1 MAAEWE
7 YKGIQT
13 DSIDPCYF
21 TDPGANNIKVRGPDY
36 LKDRKKVSSLQAP
49 LSEGCRCWCAQAVSS
64 SKTADMAKTVM
75 VTVDICI
82 PVLSRLSQST
92 VSATDGSRGHDRG
105 GLQSNAGCL
114 LWVTAMLAHSDCC
127 SCLQAGAA
135 LAALE

>member
-36 LKDRKKVSSLQAP
+36 LKDRKKVSSLQAR

-64 SKTADMAKTVM
+64 SKTADMAKTVV

-82 PVLSRLSQST
+82 PVLRRVIRALCQPL
-92 VSATDGSRGHDRG
+92 VGAE
-105 GLQSNAGCL
+105 
-114 LWVTAMLAHSDCC
+114 AMIEVAYRAMQAACC
-127 SCLQAGAA
+127 G
-135 LAALE
+135 